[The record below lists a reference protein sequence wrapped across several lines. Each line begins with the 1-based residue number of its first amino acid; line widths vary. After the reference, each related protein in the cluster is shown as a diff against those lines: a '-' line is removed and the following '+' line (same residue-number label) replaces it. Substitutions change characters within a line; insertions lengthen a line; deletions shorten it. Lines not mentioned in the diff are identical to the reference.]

1 MATFV
6 NGKFINTLV
15 PLIYERNENGFMVSH
30 EVNIGFIKGIL
41 WLSHEEEFSKFN
53 FILKKKKRM
62 ITDSSFTW

>member
-30 EVNIGFIKGIL
+30 KVNIGFIKGIL
-41 WLSHEEEFSKFN
+41 RLSYEEEFSKFN
-53 FILKKKKRM
+53 FILKKK
-62 ITDSSFTW
+62 